1 MTKKVLFV
9 TYGGGHVNMLLPV
22 MKELMDVPSIDLM
35 VLGLTTAGSVL
46 KRNKI
51 PYLSFKDLLPLS
63 NNRALDFGKKL
74 VGLKSSSALVSYE
87 ESVAYMG
94 LNFCELVESYGE
106 EEADR
111 LYKKLGRHAFYPI
124 NLMRKF
130 FQQQCPDLVVSTN
143 SPRTEKAAIHAAGQ
157 LNILSLCLIDLFAYQ
172 SLDWTGKPGYASKVC
187 VLSEFVKKQLTDAG
201 RLDSEVVVTG
211 NPAFDS
217 IAIFKENVN
226 KYILNRKWANSR
238 KVILWASQPEPELH
252 PFDSNKMGDSSL
264 PRKVEVQL
272 FKVLSKHPDW
282 QLVIRSHPSEN
293 TKYGDLP
300 GNVEISLKSENLHEL
315 LASVDC
321 VITMTSTVAIEAAL
335 MGKPVISID
344 LSIFTDDS
352 PYSKMGLSQGIDNL
366 EDLEQVIKGTTA
378 ELVDFERIK
387 KVVGKNHNSTE
398 NIVSVIKSLLLS
410 IEYNC

>member
-9 TYGGGHVNMLLPV
+9 TYGGGHVNLLLPV
-22 MKELMDVPSIDLM
+22 MKELLDMPSIDLV

-46 KRNKI
+46 ERNKI
-51 PYLSFKDLLPLS
+51 PYLSFKDLLPIS
-63 NNRALDFGKKL
+63 NNRALNFGKKL
-74 VGLKSSSALVSYE
+74 VGSKSSSALVSYE

-94 LNFCELVESYGE
+94 LNFNELVGSYGE

-130 FQQQCPDLVVSTN
+130 FQQQCPDLVISTN

-157 LNILSLCLIDLFAYQ
+157 LNIPSLCLIDLFAYQ
-172 SLDWTGKPGYASKVC
+172 SSDWIGKPGYASKVC

-217 IAIFKENVN
+217 ITTFKGNVD
-226 KYILNRKWANSR
+226 KYILNRKWGDSR
-238 KVILWASQPEPELH
+238 KVILWASQPEPEIH
-252 PFDSNKMGDSSL
+252 PFDSSKMGDSSL
-264 PRKVEVQL
+264 PRKVEAQL

-282 QLVIRSHPSEN
+282 QLIIRTHPSEN
-293 TKYGDLP
+293 IKYSDLP
-300 GNVEISLKSENLHEL
+300 INAEISLKSENLHEL
-315 LASVDC
+315 LAAADC

-335 MGKPVISID
+335 MGKHVISID

-352 PYSKMGLSQGIDNL
+352 PYSKMGLSQGVDNL
-366 EDLEQVIKGTTA
+366 DDLEQVIKDTTA
-378 ELVDFERIK
+378 EPIDFERVEKI
-387 KVVGKNHNSTE
+387 VGIHHNSTK
-398 NIVSVIKSLLLS
+398 NIINVIESLLLS
-410 IEYNC
+410 VEYY